1 MDRNFVWNRISQL
14 PMALFG
20 ITHNAAVNGRSLS
33 IFSHTISKL
42 QLRNAAPTLT

>member
-1 MDRNFVWNRISQL
+1 MDRKFVWNRISQL

-20 ITHNAAVNGRSLS
+20 IFHAAAINGRSLF

-42 QLRNAAPTLT
+42 HLRNAAPTLT